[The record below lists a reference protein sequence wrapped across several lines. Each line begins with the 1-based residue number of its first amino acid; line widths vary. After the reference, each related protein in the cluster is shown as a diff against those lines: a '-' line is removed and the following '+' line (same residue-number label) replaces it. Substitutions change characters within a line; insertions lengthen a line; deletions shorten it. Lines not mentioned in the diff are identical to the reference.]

1 MTPPPYM
8 HILAALALSLGA
20 GALLAPAPALM
31 GVQSFGAANAACQ
44 RWGDACVICL
54 RGADGAAKCST
65 PGIACVAGPVV
76 CEAGK

>member
-8 HILAALALSLGA
+8 HILAALAVSLGA
-20 GALLAPAPALM
+20 GLALAPRE
-31 GVQSFGAANAACQ
+31 VTVVSFGAANAACQ
-44 RWGDACVICL
+44 RWGDACVICQ
-54 RGADGAAKCST
+54 RGEGGSAKCST

>member
-20 GALLAPAPALM
+20 GLALAPAPRE
-31 GVQSFGAANAACQ
+31 VTVVSFGASNAACQ